1 MAIIDIDF
9 AWPVAES
16 GYQVRDYG
24 SPTYEPTILT
34 APRSGVW
41 LEPIG
46 PNRRWQEP
54 LSFHPALF
62 LDFAALAETPAA
74 CCDFASSFGLLLGL
88 GDRTGEGENVEDWF
102 HHIRRFRR
110 LVDIWQ
116 SATPTRLRWQTED
129 LLPAVMAGRLVW
141 RDQGPVFS
149 LQPNTLLS
157 ALRAQFYTAVAVL
170 KEIAACDQ
178 CGRWFERG
186 PGKARRSKSRFCS
199 DRCRSD
205 YHNLH
210 KRKREAL

>member
-1 MAIIDIDF
+1 MTIIHIDF

-16 GYQVRDYG
+16 GYLVRDYG
-24 SPTYEPTILT
+24 PPNSEPTILIK
-34 APRSGVW
+34 PRSGLW
-41 LEPIG
+41 LEPISA
-46 PNRRWQEP
+46 NQRWHEP
-54 LSFHPALF
+54 LAFAPALF

-74 CCDFASSFGLLLGL
+74 VCEFASSFGLLLGL
-88 GDRTGEGENVEDWF
+88 NDRTGAGEDIGTWF

-110 LVDIWQ
+110 LIDIWQ

-129 LLPAVMAGRLVW
+129 LLPAAIAGRLVW

-157 ALRAQFYTAVAVL
+157 ALRSQFYAAVAEL

-210 KRKREAL
+210 KRKGAAR